1 MAICSFLLSVAIVG
15 AYEIKPGI
23 MHIEYLDQYDVEKV
37 EEIYLYTDD
46 YLKCWDNGVP
56 VQQSGSPDWR
66 RASITPYTWLS
77 FHMEHS
83 KYKQRRIAKEIE
95 EAVYAYHVY
104 PHMAMVPDWFVRY
117 WDLAEAIC
125 DYFGIPF
132 DKPTLTDPAEFEAL
146 KVKIETLPDAD

>member
-1 MAICSFLLSVAIVG
+1 MELCSFILSLVIVG
-15 AYEIKPGI
+15 AYEVRPGT
-23 MHIEYLDQYDVEKV
+23 MQVQYLENETVQ
-37 EEIYLYTDD
+37 EIYVNTED
-46 YLKCWDNGVP
+46 YLACWENSLP
-56 VQQSGSPDWR
+56 VRPAGSADWR
-66 RASITPYTWLS
+66 RTSTATYTWLS

-95 EAVYAYHVY
+95 DAIYAYHVY
-104 PHMAMVPDWFVRY
+104 PHMAMVPDWFLRY

-146 KVKIETLPDAD
+146 KVKIEKTQSED